1 MSDKAQH
8 RRKQEHRVQADRTKW
23 HGAASPYIHV
33 YRKVFYF
40 SILNNNEIHMD
51 RNHSSVDA
59 IQSIPTPPKKKKNPV
74 GFFSAVSRQA
84 SWFKV
89 LKTANKSAMQPSL
102 KATTGK

>member
-23 HGAASPYIHV
+23 HGAASTYIHV

-40 SILNNNEIHMD
+40 SILSNNEIHMD

-74 GFFSAVSRQA
+74 GFFLLCQDRQA
-84 SWFKV
+84 GSKY
-89 LKTANKSAMQPSL
+89 LRQQTSL
-102 KATTGK
+102 